1 MKCRHLI
8 WLISSVA
15 VTLVLAGEAPGGKP
29 KGFPAEKGKPQPDK
43 DGWQSLFDGR
53 NMGNWKPADFS
64 SNGKIEVKDGTIA
77 IGAGKPMSGIVWSNI
92 PPARMD
98 YEIQLEA
105 MRTEGSDFFC
115 GLTFP
120 VGTNPCTFVAGGW
133 GGTVT
138 GLSSIDGYDAS
149 ENETSGSEKFDNNR
163 WYRIRV
169 KVSQS
174 KIEAWI
180 DDKQVV
186 DLDTANRRISVR
198 WEIDACVPLGVAT
211 WYTGSAIRNIKI
223 RKCNG

>member
-1 MKCRHLI
+1 MKCSLII
-8 WLISSVA
+8 WLILSTS
-15 VTLVLAGEAPGGKP
+15 VTLVLAGE
-29 KGFPAEKGKPQPDK
+29 PQPGK
-43 DGWQSLFDGR
+43 DGWQSLFDGKT
-53 NMGNWKPADFS
+53 MGNWQPADFS
-64 SNGKIEVKDGTIA
+64 SNGKIEVKDGAIA
-77 IGAGKPMSGIVWSNI
+77 IGAGKPMAGIVWSNV

-149 ENETSGSEKFDNNR
+149 ENETSGSTRFENNK

-169 KVSQS
+169 KVAQS

-186 DLDTANRRISVR
+186 DLDTTNRRISVR
-198 WEIDACVPLGVAT
+198 WEIDACVPLGIAT
-211 WYTGSAIRNIKI
+211 WCTGSAVRNIKI
-223 RKCNG
+223 RKCGR